1 MSITYKLKVPRG
13 QQIKI
18 NKAFV
23 IQELMNIDGKV
34 FFHNCSHL
42 KLLQILL
49 RMDNFNFQRAAPG

>member
-34 FFHNCSHL
+34 FFITVLISNYCKS
-42 KLLQILL
+42 
-49 RMDNFNFQRAAPG
+49 F